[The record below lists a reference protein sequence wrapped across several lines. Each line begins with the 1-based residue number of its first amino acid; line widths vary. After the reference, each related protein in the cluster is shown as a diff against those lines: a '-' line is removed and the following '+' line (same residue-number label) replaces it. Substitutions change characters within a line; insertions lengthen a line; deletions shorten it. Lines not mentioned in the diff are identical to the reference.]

1 MNILNRKLSCGFYGL
16 LVMFIMSLTT
26 AHATDGERFVTLNDA
41 ITLEFN
47 DEIGTIFISNPSIA
61 DYKVVTDNKLVLFAN
76 AIGQAKV
83 IVYNKDHHV
92 LLSQQ
97 VYVDLNLSQVRRQL
111 KLHYPQLNIELTAVG
126 EQVAVNGMVHTEKQ
140 RDDIYRMVATLL
152 QREPVERFEETSEH
166 TFETE
171 GFEQASWA
179 TFSNNYTWEGIV
191 EGLTLHKIQQ
201 VNVKISVAQVSQEFN
216 ETIGI
221 DWSAGNSVGEFSF
234 LEFKAKDITTVISA
248 IGKDN
253 IAQVL
258 AEPNLTVMSGESASF
273 LVGGEVPVVTT
284 SDNNTNISF
293 KEFGIKLEL
302 SAKVL
307 ENDKIQLQ
315 LAPEVSSVEKYIKA
329 AGIEVPQLTS
339 RRAMTTIQL
348 KDGDS
353 FMLGGLMNSEDMEQ
367 ISKIPLLGD
376 IPYFGAAFRK
386 STTIRNKSELII
398 VATVN
403 LIKPIK
409 PTEVRLPQIHKTTTL
424 ERLFHITPKHGAYK
438 TDDPMVIEFINNG
451 GFIQ

>member
-1 MNILNRKLSCGFYGL
+1 MNILNRKSSCAFYGL
-16 LVMFIMSLTT
+16 LVLFIMSLTT
-26 AHATDGERFVTLNDA
+26 VQATDGERFVTLNDA

-47 DEIGTIFISNPSIA
+47 DEIGTIFISNPNIA

-97 VYVDLNLSQVRRQL
+97 VYVDLNLTQIRRQL
-111 KLHYPQLNIELTAVG
+111 KLHYPDLTIKLTSVG

-152 QREPVERFEETSEH
+152 GRKAIERFEETSEH
-166 TFETE
+166 SFDNEDL
-171 GFEQASWA
+171 EQANWVS
-179 TFSNNYTWEGIV
+179 FSNNYTWEGIV
-191 EGLTLHKIQQ
+191 EGLSLHKTPQ

-216 ETIGI
+216 ETIGL
-221 DWSAGNSVGEFSF
+221 DWSAGGSVGEFSF
-234 LEFKAKDITTVISA
+234 LEFKASDITTVISA

-253 IAQVL
+253 IAQIL

-284 SDNNTNISF
+284 NDSSTNISF

-307 ENDKIQLQ
+307 ESDKIQLQ

-329 AGIEVPQLTS
+329 AGIEVPQLSS

-367 ISKIPLLGD
+367 ISKVPLLGD
-376 IPYFGAAFRK
+376 IPYVGAAFRK

-403 LIKPIK
+403 LVKPISA
-409 PTEVRLPQIHKTTTL
+409 TEVRLPQIRKTTTL
-424 ERLFHITPKHGAYK
+424 ERLFNIAPAHGAP
-438 TDDPMVIEFINNG
+438 TVDDPKVIEFINNG